1 MQMIQKLSW
10 LLVISLSVL
19 SFPLFGQNIDLG
31 HFEALSPRSIGP
43 AGMSGRVT
51 TIDVVN
57 AQPNRIYIGTA
68 SGGVWYSGSGGI
80 KWEPVFDDA
89 PLQSIGA
96 LAINQNNPDEIW
108 VGTGEGNPRNS
119 HNSGAG
125 IFKSIDGGK
134 NWKRMG
140 LENTRTI
147 HRIIIHRDNPDVVY
161 AAALGSAW
169 GPNPERGVFRT
180 EDGGETWEKVLFVND
195 STGCADLVV
204 DPSNPDKLIAAMWEF
219 GRKPWF
225 FNSGGEGSGLYVSF
239 DGGDSWEERTSEDGL
254 PKGDLGR
261 MGLAIAPSKPSI
273 VYALIEAKKNGF
285 YKSTDG
291 GFKWKLVSTE
301 NIGNRPFYYADIFAD
316 PQNENRIFNL
326 WSYLSKSEDGG
337 KTFELFG
344 RGTHPDHHA
353 FWVHP
358 DNPAYMIEGNDGG
371 LNISHDGGDTWRFVQ
386 TLPLAQF
393 YHISVDMDIPY
404 NIAGGMQDNGSWVG
418 PSSVWEYG
426 GIQNTD
432 WQEVYFGDGFDVVFR
447 PDNNRYVYAMSQGGN
462 VSYIDRETGKSRF
475 VKPVHPEGEELRFN
489 WNAAIAQNP
498 FHDCGIYFGSQYVH
512 KSMDCGLT
520 WAIISPDL
528 TTNDST
534 KQRQFDSGG
543 LTIDDTRAE
552 NFTSIL
558 AIAPSPVE
566 ENVIWVGTDD
576 GHLQLTRDGGK
587 TWTELSSRLPGARPG
602 SWIPYIEVS
611 ASNAGEAFV
620 IVNDYRR
627 NDWRPM
633 AYHTT
638 DFGATFER
646 IVDEDQVEGHALSI
660 VQDPD
665 APNLL
670 WLGTDYGLYFS
681 LNGGADWQQWDQGFP
696 ATPVRDLQIHPRD
709 KDLVIGTFGRSAWVL
724 DDTRPMQEIA
734 RTEGDVLQDTF
745 RTFPV
750 PDAYLANYKSYEGSH
765 FPADGEFSGK
775 NRSPY
780 ARITVWQKPAEEEEA
795 DEEKEEVDKQEAEEE
810 TQEKGRKLG
819 KKAQIVVLDMAGD
832 TIRRFSEK
840 LKPGM
845 NRFTWDLRS
854 EGVRFPSRRAAK
866 PDSDP
871 PRGYQVLPGEYKL
884 VISSGDFSDSTK
896 VEVHADPRLDVDL
909 ADLRAEHT
917 GYQAFYEMV
926 EEAEA
931 AFTRLQEAQKTIK
944 RVNEALVHAPDST
957 LKAIKEQGKVLQDS
971 ITQLEELYMLPED
984 FKGIRRSTGLLNS
997 TLYGVYS
1004 YLEGVQGALSPMGQ
1018 VKLDQA
1024 KAQVGEVTGRIDEF
1038 FDKDFA
1044 AYRKAVEAV
1053 PFSLFKE

>member
-1 MQMIQKLSW
+1 MQAIQTLKG
-10 LLVISLSVL
+10 LLIISISLF
-19 SFPLFGQNIDLG
+19 SFALAGQEINLE
-31 HFEALSPRSIGP
+31 HFEAFAPRSIGP

-57 AQPNRIYIGTA
+57 NQPNRIYIGTA

-80 KWEPVFDDA
+80 NWEPLFDDA

-147 HRIIIHRDNPDVVY
+147 HRIIVHRDDPDVVY

-169 GPNPERGVFRT
+169 GPNPERGIYRT
-180 EDGGETWEKVLFVND
+180 EDGGESWEQILFVND

-204 DPSNPDKLIAAMWEF
+204 DPSNPNKLIAAMWEF

-225 FNSGGEGSGLYVSF
+225 FNSGGEGSGLYISF
-239 DGGDSWEERTSEDGL
+239 DGGDSWEERTEKDGL
-254 PKGDLGR
+254 PEGELGR
-261 MGLAIAPSKPSI
+261 MGLAIAPSKPNI

-291 GFKWKLVSTE
+291 GFNWKLVSTE

-316 PQNENRIFNL
+316 PKNENRVFNL
-326 WSYLSKSEDGG
+326 WSYLSRSEDGG
-337 KTFELFG
+337 KTFERVG
-344 RGTHPDHHA
+344 RGTHPDHHS

-358 DNPAYMIEGNDGG
+358 DNPDYMMEGNDGG
-371 LNISHDGGDTWRFVQ
+371 LNISHDGGATWRFVQ

-393 YHISVDMDIPY
+393 YHISYDMDIPY
-404 NIAGGMQDNGSWVG
+404 HIAGGMQDNGSWVG
-418 PSSVWEYG
+418 PSAVWEYG

-489 WNAAIAQNP
+489 WNAAIAQDP
-498 FHDCGIYFGSQYVH
+498 FRDCGLYFGSQYVH
-512 KSMDCGLT
+512 KSTDCGLT

-534 KQRQFDSGG
+534 KQRQFESGG

-552 NFTSIL
+552 NYTSIL
-558 AIAPSPVE
+558 AIAPSPVDE
-566 ENVIWVGTDD
+566 EVIWVGTDD
-576 GHLQLTRDGGK
+576 GHLQLTQDGGQS
-587 TWTELSSRLPGARPG
+587 WTALSSKLEGARPG
-602 SWIPYIEVS
+602 SWIPFVEVS
-611 ASNAGEAFV
+611 ETQAGEAFV

-638 DFGATFER
+638 DFGKTFTR
-646 IVDEDQVEGHALSI
+646 IVDEKQVEGYTMSI
-660 VQDPD
+660 LQDPEV
-665 APNLL
+665 PNLL

-681 LNGGADWQQWDQGFP
+681 MDTGENWQQWDQGFP
-696 ATPVRDLQIHPRD
+696 ATPVRDLQLHPRD
-709 KDLVIGTFGRSAWVL
+709 KDLIIGTFGRAAWIL
-724 DDTRPMQEIA
+724 DDTRPLQEIA
-734 RTEGDVLQDTF
+734 KSNGTLLQDTF

-775 NRSPY
+775 NRSPD
-780 ARITVWQKPAEEEEA
+780 ARITIWQKPGDEEA
-795 DEEKEEVDKQEAEEE
+795 PETKKEE
-810 TQEKGRKLG
+810 TEKKDAGEDQPKRRQLG
-819 KKAQIVVLDMAGD
+819 KKAKIVVLNSAGD

-840 LKPGM
+840 LEPGM
-845 NRFTWDLRS
+845 NRFTWDLRA
-854 EGVRFPSRRAAK
+854 EGVRFPSRRKATEDA
-866 PDSDP
+866 DP
-871 PRGYQVLPGEYKL
+871 PRGYRVLPGKYKL
-884 VISSGDFSDSTK
+884 VASSGGFSDST
-896 VEVHADPRLDVDL
+896 VVTVHTDPRLDIALSDI
-909 ADLRAEHT
+909 RAEHAA
-917 GYQAFYEMV
+917 YEEFYTVV
-926 EEAEA
+926 EEATD
-931 AFTRLQEAQKTIK
+931 AFTRLREARKTIK
-944 RVNEALVHAPDST
+944 TVNEALTTVADST
-957 LKAIKEQGKVLQDS
+957 LQDIKEKGKALQDS
-971 ITQLEELYMLPED
+971 ITQLEERYLLPED

-1004 YLEGVQGALSPMGQ
+1004 YLEGTEGALLPMGRL
-1018 VKLDQA
+1018 KLDQA
-1024 KAQVGEVTGRIDEF
+1024 KAQTAEVVQAVDDF
-1038 FDKDFA
+1038 FQADFA
-1044 AYRKAVEAV
+1044 DYQKAVEVV
-1053 PFSLFKE
+1053 PFSFFKE